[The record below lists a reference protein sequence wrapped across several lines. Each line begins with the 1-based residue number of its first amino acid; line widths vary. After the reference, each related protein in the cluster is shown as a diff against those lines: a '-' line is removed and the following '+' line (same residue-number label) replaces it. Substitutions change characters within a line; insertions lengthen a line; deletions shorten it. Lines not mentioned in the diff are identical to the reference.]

1 MMAGEI
7 GSVMRKRYEWE
18 LRMEELQARR
28 EALEKMI
35 REREA
40 ALAAEQSDVDALKT
54 RGMKRMICRLFG
66 KLDTRLQIEQEEA
79 LKAQEKR
86 DEFVRQLTAVQR
98 EEEVCAA
105 QIGRLKDQEEAYAA
119 ELMRTAAE
127 ICRQRPEREPEIRKA
142 KEHIKQLQQ
151 AQTLMAETAELG
163 RRVRVELRD
172 VKAKLQDAANAT
184 PGAIWQAQ
192 RAEGVMWL
200 TMKQFEKKL
209 DEAKD
214 AYSPLRNIRG
224 VHAAVGLNLALIE
237 RRKYEMIE
245 SAIKSVNMMNAD
257 VARVMKELRESMP
270 ALQDEMS
277 HVWEQMGKQLSE
289 M

>member
-1 MMAGEI
+1 
-7 GSVMRKRYEWE
+7 
-18 LRMEELQARR
+18 
-28 EALEKMI
+28 
-35 REREA
+35 
-40 ALAAEQSDVDALKT
+40 
-54 RGMKRMICRLFG
+54 
-66 KLDTRLQIEQEEA
+66 
-79 LKAQEKR
+79 
-86 DEFVRQLTAVQR
+86 
-98 EEEVCAA
+98 
-105 QIGRLKDQEEAYAA
+105 
-119 ELMRTAAE
+119 
-127 ICRQRPEREPEIRKA
+127 
-142 KEHIKQLQQ
+142 
-151 AQTLMAETAELG
+151 
-163 RRVRVELRD
+163 
-172 VKAKLQDAANAT
+172 
-184 PGAIWQAQ
+184 
-192 RAEGVMWL
+192 
-200 TMKQFEKKL
+200 MKQFEKKL